1 MRMIYQYVEKIRND
15 VYRYYT
21 ANLYREDYRIF
32 EQKKNEGLI
41 KNKKKV
47 YEEHVVS
54 KYDAKSLPYI
64 DVSSYFSHLS
74 SAHNYY
80 GRSDKKIG
88 GERGIQKKYGDSKV
102 SKSYGMISIFS
113 KKNSVQSDDLSR
125 DRTR

>member
-1 MRMIYQYVEKIRND
+1 MRMMYQYVEKIRND

-74 SAHNYY
+74 SVHNYS

-113 KKNSVQSDDLSR
+113 KKNSIQSDDLSR